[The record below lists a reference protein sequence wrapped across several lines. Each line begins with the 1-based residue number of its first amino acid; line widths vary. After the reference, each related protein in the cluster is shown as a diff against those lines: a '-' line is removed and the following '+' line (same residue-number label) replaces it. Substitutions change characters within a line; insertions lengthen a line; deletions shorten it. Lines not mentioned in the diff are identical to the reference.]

1 MGYLFAQTWIW
12 IAVAFVLGLA
22 IGFGLA
28 WVSRRKKI
36 EVTQERITGTPAEGP
51 TPLYVGDGRLAG
63 TLGAAT
69 RSSTGG
75 RHAAPDPDE
84 TIRRTPAQQGDTGR
98 RRTRRG
104 RRRRALVHLSARA
117 QATTAATSR
126 AATDPR
132 RARSRSPRPPHAC
145 RCG

>member
-28 WVSRRKKI
+28 WVSRRKKV
-36 EVTQERITGTPAEGP
+36 EVTQQRITGTPAEGP

-84 TIRRTPAQQGDTGR
+84 TIRRTPAQQGDTDDDAPVDDGN
-98 RRTRRG
+98 
-104 RRRRALVHLSARA
+104 VE
-117 QATTAATSR
+117 
-126 AATDPR
+126 
-132 RARSRSPRPPHAC
+132 RSST
-145 RCG
+145 